1 MEFVEKP
8 RVLAPEQV
16 AGELREYDT
25 RFAVIY
31 GEGLSFT
38 QENLEQLQMETDS
51 YGAIVWLL
59 ILSMTILNFLIALDL
74 VKFIIQNIMKYMQ
87 NNL

>member
-1 MEFVEKP
+1 M
-8 RVLAPEQV
+8 

-38 QENLEQLQMETDS
+38 QENLEQLQIETES
-51 YGAIVWLL
+51 YGCNCLVINSEYDN
-59 ILSMTILNFLIALDL
+59 IEFLIALDL

>member
-1 MEFVEKP
+1 M
-8 RVLAPEQV
+8 APEEV

-38 QENLEQLQMETDS
+38 QENLEQLQIETES

>member
-1 MEFVEKP
+1 M
-8 RVLAPEQV
+8 

-38 QENLEQLQMETDS
+38 QENLEQLQMEQIPMA
-51 YGAIVWLL
+51 AIVWLL
-59 ILSMTILNFLIALDL
+59 ILSMTILEFLNSIGFS
-74 VKFIIQNIMKYMQ
+74 KFIIQNIMKYMQ